1 MLTQSITVIAGQASR
16 GEGTICGFESCTK
29 VACTAKAQNL
39 AGLGKAVNKAIYTT
53 EAQTKSP
60 NVTGSFFMHSK
71 PTVFYFCVIITVG
84 SKIKT
89 VIIYFEC
96 KLFKVIVV

>member
-1 MLTQSITVIAGQASR
+1 MLTQSITVIAGQASG

-71 PTVFYFCVIITVG
+71 PTVFYFYATVIAAV
-84 SKIKT
+84 KIK
-89 VIIYFEC
+89 IIKSNYLLQVC
-96 KLFKVIVV
+96 IK